1 MPQAMKHS
9 GAEMEKIKILL
20 VDDEE
25 ELVNTL
31 SERIEMR
38 GFEAVVAFNG
48 EEALRVLETN
58 VPDVVIL
65 DLRMPGLDGMQVLE
79 RMKKTHSDIEVIILT
94 GHGSHKDET
103 EAVNLGAFSYLQKP
117 VQIDVLIENII
128 KANLKRRN
136 RIRR

>member
-1 MPQAMKHS
+1 MMHS